1 MREIARPG
9 RWGSLAGGRGL
20 RVGGR
25 TPTHD
30 WLDRGRMPLLAES
43 SARAAGIVT
52 RPLLGH
58 GSPTISAQAAIG
70 FQHSRPSAA
79 YCMNRQ
85 RLWGRRLRARLQQNR
100 CARSGE
106 TRGKAMLRWCAIAAV
121 CARVSVSSRTGGP
134 EWSIILSIWG
144 GAARPDSTPGWAP
157 FLDEPQRTHPA
168 DRRRVRRVRACPA
181 TISRRAPRW
190 ATRALEMNA
199 MRWARTDCVEVVI
212 ACRTKAIPPATTPSR
227 RGRRAAPLQLRLRET
242 AALAGERVQ
251 GCRAILPERCA
262 RTTSRRESFWGLV
275 APVSRVRFDVPRMA
289 HRGGAS
295 RFSLP

>member
-100 CARSGE
+100 MRSQWRDQREGNV
-106 TRGKAMLRWCAIAAV
+106 ALV
-121 CARVSVSSRTGGP
+121 CDRCRVRPCIRLKSHGWPGVVDHS
-134 EWSIILSIWG
+134 EHLG

>member
-106 TRGKAMLRWCAIAAV
+106 TRGKAMLRWCAIAGV

-144 GAARPDSTPGWAP
+144 ERHAQTRPPG
-157 FLDEPQRTHPA
+157 
-168 DRRRVRRVRACPA
+168 
-181 TISRRAPRW
+181 
-190 ATRALEMNA
+190 
-199 MRWARTDCVEVVI
+199 
-212 ACRTKAIPPATTPSR
+212 
-227 RGRRAAPLQLRLRET
+227 
-242 AALAGERVQ
+242 
-251 GCRAILPERCA
+251 
-262 RTTSRRESFWGLV
+262 GLH
-275 APVSRVRFDVPRMA
+275 S
-289 HRGGAS
+289 
-295 RFSLP
+295 